1 MIKNFFSFLWET
13 FKVVAVALLIVI
25 PVRYFLFQPFIV
37 SGHSMEPNYSHG
49 DYLIV
54 DEITYRF
61 REPERGEVIVFR
73 YPESPSFR
81 HIKRVIGLPGET
93 VVIQEGEIKIVFNDQ
108 ELILDESSYLDNF
121 KAEEQTRIDLKE
133 KEYFVMGDNRS
144 ASFDSRRWGSLSQE
158 YIIGRTILKVFPFS
172 NFRISQA
179 PEY

>member
-73 YPESPSFR
+73 YPESPSLR

-93 VVIQEGEIKIVFNDQ
+93 VVIQEGEIKIVFNEE
-108 ELILDESSYLDNF
+108 ELVLDESSYLDNL
-121 KAEEQTRIDLKE
+121 KIEEEIRISLKE